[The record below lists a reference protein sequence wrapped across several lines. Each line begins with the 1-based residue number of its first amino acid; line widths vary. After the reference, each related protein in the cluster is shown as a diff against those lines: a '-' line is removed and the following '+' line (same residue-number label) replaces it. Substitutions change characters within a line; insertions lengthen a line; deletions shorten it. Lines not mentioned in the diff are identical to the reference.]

1 MRRLLPILVFALTLA
16 LSGAVLACPM
26 CKESVPASDAQAA
39 GGVPAGFNNSIFLM
53 LGGLFVVMGFIA
65 FTIIR
70 GVRTAPSSGPARGF
84 PVDPT
89 AN

>member
-26 CKESVPASDAQAA
+26 CKESVPTSDAQAA

-53 LGGLFVVMGFIA
+53 LGGLFVVMGFVA
-65 FTIIR
+65 FTVIR
-70 GVRTAPSSGPARGF
+70 GIRTAPSADPARGF
-84 PVDPT
+84 TVDPT
-89 AN
+89 AD